1 MTAALILLGLAA
13 YFAVSWLIARATGR
27 IADQMGGPDDE

>member
-1 MTAALILLGLAA
+1 MNIVLGLLIAVA
-13 YFAVSWLIARATGR
+13 YLTVAWLIARATGR